1 MRPSLSMLA
10 PAVAAA
16 LVGVSACGGAASSEL
31 FAPPDSPDAGEQR
44 DTSVSPRD
52 SALPPPPIDSGT
64 IIVDSSVK
72 DTNLPDTTVPVDTS
86 PPPPGIG
93 CGDGLTCDSQQYCC
107 ATIDPNMINPT
118 TYACKNGSTS
128 DCTNSGG
135 SPVTCDTETDCPVAN
150 PICCGTEN
158 TAMDQYSHV
167 RCATTC
173 ATMEDR
179 TFCDPNA
186 NPDICQA
193 MGMMC
198 GPSTLLPGFSVCQ

>member
-1 MRPSLSMLA
+1 MRPSLSLLA
-10 PAVAAA
+10 AAAAAAA
-16 LVGVSACGGAASSEL
+16 LAGVSACGGAASSEL
-31 FAPPDSPDAGEQR
+31 FAPPDTMDAGEQR
-44 DTSVSPRD
+44 DTSVPPRD
-52 SALPPPPIDSGT
+52 SALPPPLDSGT

-86 PPPPGIG
+86 PPPPGVG
-93 CGDGLTCDSQQYCC
+93 CGQGLTCTSQQYCC

-118 TYACKNGSTS
+118 TYACRNGSTT

-135 SPVTCDTETDCPVAN
+135 SPVTCDTETDCTGTN

-158 TAMDQYSHV
+158 AAMDQYTHV

-173 ATMEDR
+173 ATTEDR

-186 NPDICQA
+186 NPDICLA
-193 MGMMC
+193 MGMLC